1 MMQFDPFIS
10 ATALASALRNRE
22 LSAPEVM
29 TGYLERIQR
38 LNPSINAFIWMDEQ
52 LAMDAARD
60 SQKRLDSG
68 ANVRAFEGVPLP
80 MKDFGKV
87 RGNPDTMGSNAF
99 GDERATEDSLVTS
112 LFRGAGFALMG
123 RTNTPELAAL
133 TDTANQRYGVT
144 RNPWNLERSVAG
156 SSGGAAAAVAA
167 GLAPAAHAS
176 DGGGSIRMP
185 ASANGLVGLKPS
197 RGRIPAEVEMWNY
210 ATTEGVVTRT
220 VEDTAAI
227 LDVLSPGDPLGWWP
241 TRAPKHPFA
250 ALLDNKPGSLRVGV
264 LPLLGIGIPV
274 DDDCVEAVN
283 VTARALEAMGHRVVE
298 VSPFLFE
305 PETLGMFVEYVMAT
319 YSALLAGDNAQAC
332 EPFIQYKIAQAD
344 AFSSAQ
350 YVALLRSVQ
359 VQAREV
365 VAQWGHDFDV
375 LLTPTMA
382 TTLPRAGQVFEEA
395 NANPAGERLLERRMA
410 GFTLTA
416 SLSGLPAASF
426 PVHTDREGLPVG
438 IQLIGRPCDDATVLQ
453 LGRALEREFEWN
465 ARHPASFL

>member
-1 MMQFDPFIS
+1 MVQFDPFMS
-10 ATALASALRNRE
+10 AAALAAALRARDI
-22 LSAPEVM
+22 SAPEVM
-29 TGYLERIQR
+29 TAYLDRITR
-38 LNPSINAFIWMDEQ
+38 LNPSINAFVWMDEQ

-60 SQKRLDSG
+60 SQARLDSG
-68 ANVRAFEGVPLP
+68 VGVRPFEGVPLP

-99 GDERATEDSLVTS
+99 GDERSTEDGLVAS

-133 TDTANQRYGVT
+133 TDTANMRYGIT

-197 RGRIPAEVEMWNY
+197 RGRVPAEAEMWNY
-210 ATTEGVVTRT
+210 ATTEGVITRT
-220 VEDTAAI
+220 VNDTAAI
-227 LDVLSPGDPLGWWP
+227 LDVLAPGDALGWWP
-241 TRAPKHPFA
+241 TQPPSRPFA
-250 ALLDNKPGSLRVGV
+250 NLINESPGSLRIGI
-264 LPLLGIGIPV
+264 LPLADIGIPV
-274 DDDCVEAVN
+274 DEDCAEAVAI
-283 VTARALEAMGHRVVE
+283 TARALESMGHRVIE

-319 YSALLAGDNAQAC
+319 YSALLAGDNAAAC
-332 EPFIQYKIAQAD
+332 EPFIQYKIAQARS
-344 AFSSAQ
+344 FSSAE

-359 VQAREV
+359 RQSREV
-365 VAQWGHDFDV
+365 VAQWGRDFDV
-375 LLTPTMA
+375 LLTPSMA
-382 TTLPRAGQVFEEA
+382 TTLPRAGQVFDEA
-395 NANPAGERLLERRMA
+395 NANPAGERMLERRMA

-426 PVHTDREGLPVG
+426 PVHADRDGLPLG
-438 IQLIGRPCDDATVLQ
+438 IQLIGRPGDDATILQ
-453 LGRALEREFEWN
+453 LGQALEKEFDW
-465 ARHPASFL
+465 ASRRPRMDF